1 MKNQRSNTDSGIALH
16 YGKNNVISGNYISGT
31 KGIGLY
37 IHDQNVSTYP
47 AGAAASGYNN
57 VLIAGNIIKGSVMGS
72 GLVLSTGNNFA
83 VQNVMINNNVVF
95 GNHANGLDIE
105 AGLGVNIFNNTIYGN
120 GAAGILVVYPAQP
133 YQMQGVQIENNI
145 LYDPCTQNCSSHRH
159 VQVTN
164 TGMSGFVL
172 MDNLYSPQ
180 SIGFTNAVDSRPLFA
195 NPLFTNAA
203 GEDFTLKAGSPAID
217 AGGNVGI
224 PFNGSAPD
232 LGAFEYKSTPA
243 QVNHAPVVSAGANQI
258 ITLPASANLSGTASD
273 DGLPAGS
280 TLTVT
285 WSMVTGSGTVTFANV
300 HTPATTATFSAAGT
314 YLLQLS
320 ATDGALT
327 STSTVTITVNAASTV
342 NKPPT
347 VSAGS
352 NQTITLPASASL
364 SGTASDDGLP
374 AGSTLT
380 VTWSKVSGPGTVTF
394 ANANAKATTASFSA
408 AGTYV
413 LQLSATD
420 GALTSTSSV
429 TITVN
434 AASPVNKPPTVSAGS
449 NQTITL
455 PASASLSG
463 TASDDGLPA
472 GSTLTVTW
480 SKVSGPGT
488 VTFANANAKATT
500 ASFSAAGTYVL
511 QLSATDGALTSTS
524 SVTITVNA
532 ASPVNKPPTVSA
544 GSNQTITLPAS
555 AGLSGT
561 ASDDGLPAGSA
572 MTVTWSMVTGP
583 GTVTFANAN
592 AKATTA
598 SFSAAG
604 TYVLQLSATDGAL
617 TSTSTVTITVN
628 AAPPVNQPPTISAGS
643 NQTITLPA
651 SAGLSGTASDDGLP
665 AGSTLT
671 VTWSKVSGPG
681 TVTFA
686 NANAK
691 ATTASFSAA
700 GTYVLQLSATD
711 GALTSTSTVTITVNA
726 APPVNQP
733 PTVSAGSNQTITLP
747 ASAGLSGAASD
758 DGLPAS
764 STLTVTWSKVSGSGT
779 VTFANAN
786 AKATTASFSAAG
798 TYVLQLSATDG
809 ALTSTSTVTITVNAA
824 PQPPVVSAGSN
835 QTITLPSTAS
845 LAGSVTG
852 VPTGSTATITWV
864 KTSGSGSVTFA
875 NANASSTTATFS
887 TAGIYVLTL
896 TASASGLSSS
906 SSVTITVTA
915 APLAPVAMA
924 WDPNA
929 ESYFAGYNVYRSTQ
943 SGFFTSAPLNGSTL
957 LTVTSFTD
965 FTVQNG
971 NTYYYAVR
979 AVSTSG
985 MESSNSNL
993 LQVTR

>member
-1 MKNQRSNTDSGIALH
+1 M
-16 YGKNNVISGNYISGT
+16 
-31 KGIGLY
+31 
-37 IHDQNVSTYP
+37 
-47 AGAAASGYNN
+47 
-57 VLIAGNIIKGSVMGS
+57 
-72 GLVLSTGNNFA
+72 
-83 VQNVMINNNVVF
+83 
-95 GNHANGLDIE
+95 
-105 AGLGVNIFNNTIYGN
+105 
-120 GAAGILVVYPAQP
+120 
-133 YQMQGVQIENNI
+133 
-145 LYDPCTQNCSSHRH
+145 
-159 VQVTN
+159 
-164 TGMSGFVL
+164 
-172 MDNLYSPQ
+172 
-180 SIGFTNAVDSRPLFA
+180 
-195 NPLFTNAA
+195 
-203 GEDFTLKAGSPAID
+203 
-217 AGGNVGI
+217 
-224 PFNGSAPD
+224 
-232 LGAFEYKSTPA
+232 
-243 QVNHAPVVSAGANQI
+243 
-258 ITLPASANLSGTASD
+258 
-273 DGLPAGS
+273 
-280 TLTVT
+280 
-285 WSMVTGSGTVTFANV
+285 TFANANAK
-300 HTPATTATFSAAGT
+300 ATTASFSAAGT
-314 YLLQLS
+314 YVLQLS

-327 STSTVTITVNAASTV
+327 STSSVTITVNAASTV

-380 VTWSKVSGPGTVTF
+380 V
-394 ANANAKATTASFSA
+394 
-408 AGTYV
+408 
-413 LQLSATD
+413 
-420 GALTSTSSV
+420 
-429 TITVN
+429 I
-434 AASPVNKPPTVSAGS
+434 
-449 NQTITL
+449 
-455 PASASLSG
+455 
-463 TASDDGLPA
+463 
-472 GSTLTVTW
+472 W